1 LSYDVLSFKS
11 LRELADYVENR
22 VKTLK
27 ERVDELEKRRATL
40 SARAERMRRLEEL
53 LGRLVGEEVRGKNE
67 LDLMGIRVV
76 VNARAVDELAVLEDT
91 IEAMRDTLTAMARVR
106 DMVAQLAR
114 ELGDAEGLAVL
125 VQTLNGIPIRM
136 LFKEEE

>member
-1 LSYDVLSFKS
+1 MSYDVLSFKS